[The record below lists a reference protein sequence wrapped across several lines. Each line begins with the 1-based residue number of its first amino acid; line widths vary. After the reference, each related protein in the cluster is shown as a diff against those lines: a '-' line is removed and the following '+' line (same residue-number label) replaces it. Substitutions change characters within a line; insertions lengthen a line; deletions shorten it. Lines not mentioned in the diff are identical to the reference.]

1 MRFIPTSP
9 TKVEKLKKK
18 AKELQR
24 NGGGKHNVL
33 LDRLARGAGY
43 EHWHHVTLCLNE
55 SMQATNE
62 RSINQEIKAI
72 VEAELAGRLKMVV
85 TGPETTTSQPFLLF
99 STGIGDAW
107 MLDPIRNQALCLVW
121 RGETQP
127 ITVKDLPRRIE
138 MLWDGTFELRGEF
151 FFVSTEHAEIRT
163 RGIAGYPMEELRSN
177 LDIASPVEHRMTEI
191 FEQEGVVDLTPKV
204 ITQLAR
210 AGWNQT
216 ELLKAARQGARYS
229 PSRNT
234 ILFAPVA
241 GD

>member
-1 MRFIPTSP
+1 MRFIPISP
-9 TKVEKLKKK
+9 VKVEKLKKK

-24 NGGGKHNVL
+24 NGGGKHRDL
-33 LDRLARGAGY
+33 LDRLARGEGY
-43 EHWHHVTLCLNE
+43 EHWHHVTLCLKE
-55 SMQATNE
+55 SMQATND
-62 RSINQEIKAI
+62 RSIEQEIKAI

-107 MLDPIRNQALCLVW
+107 MLDSIRRQALCLVW

-127 ITVKDLPRRIE
+127 ITVRDLPHRIE

-151 FFVSTEHAEIRT
+151 FFVTTEHAEIRT

-177 LDIASPVEHRMTEI
+177 LDIANPVEHRMTEI
-191 FEQEGVVDLTPKV
+191 LEQEGVVELTPEV
-204 ITQLAR
+204 VAQLVR
-210 AGWNQT
+210 TGWNES

-234 ILFAPVA
+234 ILFAAV
-241 GD
+241 GS